1 MDLGREGSKSGANP
15 TDLKFFMT
23 LGLGLGIF
31 GKVASVVVFLALY
44 RNLST
49 SLLQTKNKGGVE
61 PSVLSF
67 SFGYNLLFLLSN
79 CQSRSLLRGQTPQQ
93 AISMPNSRRHFELS
107 LS

>member
-31 GKVASVVVFLALY
+31 GKVASVVVF
-44 RNLST
+44 SCP
-49 SLLQTKNKGGVE
+49 LQEFVNKPITNKGGVE
-61 PSVLSF
+61 PYVLSF

-79 CQSRSLLRGQTPQQ
+79 CQNRSLLRGQTPQQ